1 MKSIKYL
8 ILFTMVLFPFVNSC
22 TKLDEKLYN
31 QVPVSEFGKNKAEL
45 DALVGLI
52 YTDFTTFSISDW
64 TLTSLADESG
74 GMSVAPRRGAD
85 WWDNGVYKELTQH
98 LWTPTS
104 PACGYFI
111 LSGDL
116 ENGFWY
122 TAYNNISLCNQLYA
136 MISASTSDEANKS
149 TTLAQIR
156 GVRAFWYYL
165 LVDNLGNV
173 PIVTDFYD
181 TSLPKTEQG
190 QRAKVYNFI
199 MAELDTITNL
209 LPPGGPSTL
218 YYGKF
223 TKGAAFAIRA
233 KMYLNAM
240 VWNPQGGPKWQE
252 CINACDTLFNMGYQ
266 LEPTWK
272 TNFIP
277 HNEVSKEA
285 IFSATFK
292 SGDDK
297 NFTMNATMHYLSN
310 DALGISIG
318 AWNGLCGIPPY
329 IKDFDTINDIR
340 CRESFLWGPM
350 ISRVT
355 GQQIYTSE
363 NRPLIYSIDFTRHNM
378 EDGWGSAYQEAG
390 ARCWKWQP
398 AEGLSASMENDFH
411 IFRISDFYLMKAEA
425 LVRRD
430 GGSNGEATNLV
441 NEIRARAFPNM
452 PSKLYSSV
460 TLDDI
465 MMERRFELAWEGYA
479 RQDKIR
485 FGHFGDPIP
494 GWKDF
499 TDPIDLFDNPSWF
512 PSGHTHFDL
521 FPIPQNIINAN
532 PNLIQ
537 NPGYA
542 G

>member
-1 MKSIKYL
+1 
-8 ILFTMVLFPFVNSC
+8 MVLMPFGNSC
-22 TKLDEKLYN
+22 TKLDEKLFN
-31 QVPVSEFGKNKAEL
+31 QVPVSEFGKTKAEL

-85 WWDNGVYKELTQH
+85 WWDNGVYKEVTQH

-104 PACGYFI
+104 ASCGYFI

-116 ENGFWY
+116 ANGFWY
-122 TAYNNISLCNQLYA
+122 TAYNNISLCNQLLA
-136 MISASTSDEANKS
+136 MISASTSDEANKNA
-149 TTLAQIR
+149 TLAQVR

-181 TSLPKTEQG
+181 TSLPKTEPG
-190 QRAKVYNFI
+190 QRKKVYEFI
-199 MAELDTITNL
+199 MAELDTITNS
-209 LPPGGPSTL
+209 LPPGSPSTL

-223 TKGAAFAIRA
+223 TKGASFAIRA

-240 VWNPQGGPKWQE
+240 VWNPEGGTKWQE
-252 CINACDTLFNMGYQ
+252 CINACDTLLSMGYT

-297 NFTMNATMHYLSN
+297 NFTMNATLHYLSN

-318 AWNGLCGIPPY
+318 AWNGLCGIPSY

-340 CRESFLWGPM
+340 CRGSFLWGPM

-390 ARCWKWQP
+390 ARCWKWTP
-398 AEGLSASMENDFH
+398 EEGLSASMENDFH
-411 IFRISDFYLMKAEA
+411 IFRISDVYLMKAEA

-460 TLDDI
+460 TLNDI

-494 GWKDF
+494 GWKDIA
-499 TDPIDLFDNPSWF
+499 DPIDLFDNPGWF
-512 PSGHTHFDL
+512 PSGHTHYDM
-521 FPIPQNIINAN
+521 FPIPQNIRNAN

-542 G
+542 E